1 MRREFLS
8 VQENFNKEAIEKDR
22 ILVTVM
28 PFLKQISSTGTKEAF
43 GHYFKNET
51 LFKGSVLTKEDAI
64 GDKVFILVAGKVSIL
79 KKYQNKKNIYYPE
92 FRNLEFCEIS
102 EPTFLGEEL
111 ILYEQ
116 LHNVYN
122 GNNN

>member
-1 MRREFLS
+1 MQ

-22 ILVTVM
+22 ILLAVM
-28 PFLKQISSTGTKEAF
+28 PFLKSISSTGTKEAF

-51 LFKGSVLTKEDAI
+51 FYNGSVLTHEDAV
-64 GDKVFILVAGKVSIL
+64 GDKVFILVQGKVTVL
-79 KKYQNKKNIYYPE
+79 KKFQNKKNIYYQE
-92 FRNLEFCEIS
+92 YQNLQLCDIS

-116 LHNVYN
+116 LHNIQS
-122 GNNN
+122 